1 MNSFRNEAHGMDRM
15 QGPRRLRICSALL
28 ISLAALSTI
37 GCGTQR
43 GYPTAKAVTALG
55 RPGECAFCHK
65 KIDRVEK
72 ANLVTFDAVEFI
84 VCDEK
89 CAESLRVLPDR

>member
-1 MNSFRNEAHGMDRM
+1 MDRM
-15 QGPRRLRICSALL
+15 QGQSRRRICAALL

-37 GCGTQR
+37 GCGTKR

-55 RPGECAFCHK
+55 HAGECAYCHK
-65 KIDRVEK
+65 KIERVEK